1 MFLVTVPISSTS
13 FPYPL
18 WSYSLLPGC
27 VFRPAAS
34 MHSTEACWQAS
45 VAKALLVVLSEVLVE
60 LVVALQ
66 EV

>member
-1 MFLVTVPISSTS
+1 
-13 FPYPL
+13 
-18 WSYSLLPGC
+18 
-27 VFRPAAS
+27 

-66 EV
+66 VV